1 MRKDL
6 FSELFP
12 GYKQKN
18 ADSLDNKSVQPDGA
32 YPVPAMKKGKLT
44 YASPSEIEYQIISPS
59 HIYTD
64 SINLAPMFSTMK
76 GARAFMAGKYFTQ
89 ALPMSEPEPPL
100 VMSLDEDN
108 DSPLEKTIGSKI
120 GIVSS
125 PVDGVVKKINK
136 DRITITGLDKKDVDV
151 DLRYFYPHN
160 RKTFTTDNPLISE
173 GQQVK
178 TGQSIAHSNYVTK
191 DGELAIGKNL
201 RVAFMPG
208 KQGGTFED
216 SITISEGAAKKLTSS
231 HLYGFDIENKDGVT
245 SSKNKFIQL
254 FPNKY
259 SKEQLDKIDDNG
271 MIKPGAQLNPG
282 DPVFLSVAP
291 RSLRAEDRAKGNLHK
306 ILKKSFIDKSQ
317 TWEKNVSGNVIDAIE
332 TRRGLSVNIA
342 ANFPAK
348 PGDKISSRFAAKG
361 VIGRIIPD
369 DKMFK
374 DAEGN
379 SIDVLIN
386 PAAMIGRVNPGM
398 VYEALLGKV
407 ASKTGKRYTLPSF
420 SSDSFHDFV
429 KNELDTNK
437 VQDAED
443 LFDPETNKKIPRVLT
458 GIQNFLKLE
467 HTADAKLS
475 AIDEGNPDLN
485 EQPGKPGGS
494 ESAKRIGMLDTMALL
509 SHGATKNLFDI
520 QNYRTGANVDMWR
533 SIKMGRPL
541 PAPKIPFIY
550 EKFTNTLK
558 AAGIN
563 PDKKGPNITIKALK
577 KGDIDFLV
585 GEREI
590 KNSETIDQKT
600 GLPIPGGLMDQS
612 LHGIDGK
619 NWSFIKLD
627 EPIPNPILE
636 EPLRRILGMT
646 EKNLRDVLS
655 GTEMLEGKTGSAALI
670 KAFESINFDQME
682 EDLRSK
688 IRSGSKTSRN
698 DAVKKLNVLAGI
710 KKQGLTK
717 DDFFMSKVPVL
728 PPSYRPVSMAGKMM
742 LSADANYLYKDLM
755 TARDLNRESKE
766 AFGESESGDERLAVY
781 DALTAVMGLG
791 DPLHPKLQQKGV
803 KGFIRSL
810 SGSGGP
816 KTGMFLSKVVGHTV
830 NTVGRGV
837 TIPSDELDMDSIG
850 LPSKMAWKLYAPFV
864 MRRLVKNGMQA
875 TQAALNVE
883 RKTDY
888 AKKFLMDEMNDRPVL
903 YNRAPALHR
912 FNIMSAA
919 PRLVTGDSIQVS
931 PLIVKGFNLD
941 FDGDQMNVHVPVSD
955 DAVSEAKEKLMP
967 SKNLLSIKDRKVFY
981 LPSQEFV
988 LGLYNTT
995 NIDKNKPTV
1004 KFKDASDVIAAY
1016 RRGEISIDTPVEI
1029 SA

>member
-1 MRKDL
+1 MKKDL

-12 GYKQKN
+12 DFVQKN
-18 ADSLDNKSVQPDGA
+18 ALPQVIDPNGSKSS

-44 YASPSEIEYQIISPS
+44 YATPDEVEYKILSPS
-59 HIYTD
+59 HVYTD

-89 ALPMSEPEPPL
+89 ALPMAQPEPPL

-108 DSPLEKTIGSKI
+108 EQPLEKTIGSKI
-120 GIVSS
+120 GVVAS
-125 PVDGVVKKINK
+125 PTDGVVKKITN
-136 DRITITGLDKKDVDV
+136 DRITITGLDKKDVDME
-151 DLRYFYPHN
+151 LRYFYPHN
-160 RKTFTTDNPLISE
+160 RKTFTTDTPLVKP
-173 GQQVK
+173 GDQVK
-178 TGQSIAHSNYVTK
+178 TGQALAHSNYVNK
-191 DGELAIGKNL
+191 DGELSIGKNL

-216 SITISEGAAKKLTSS
+216 SITISEGAASKLTSS
-231 HLYGFDIENKDGVT
+231 HLYGFDVENKDGVV

-259 SKEQLDKIDDNG
+259 TKEQLSKIDDNG
-271 MIKPGAQLNPG
+271 MIKSGAEINPG

-291 RSLRAEDRAKGNLHK
+291 RILRAEDRAKGNLHK

-317 TWEKNVSGNVIDAIE
+317 TWEKNVNGNVIDAIE
-332 TRRGLSVNIA
+332 TRRGLSVNIS

-374 DAEGN
+374 DKDGN
-379 SIDVLIN
+379 TVDILIN

-407 ASKTGKRYTLPSF
+407 ATKTGKRYTLPSF

-429 KNELDTNK
+429 KNELDLNQVSDT
-437 VQDAED
+437 ED
-443 LFDPETNKKIPRVLT
+443 LLDPETNKVIPKVLT

-509 SHGATKNLFDI
+509 SHGAVKNLFDI

-533 SIKMGRPL
+533 SIKMGMSL
-541 PAPKIPFIY
+541 PAPKTPFIY

-563 PDKKGPNITIKALK
+563 PDKKGSNITIKALRRS
-577 KGDIDFLV
+577 DIDSLV
-585 GEREI
+585 GDRELN
-590 KNSETIDQKT
+590 NSDTIDPRT
-600 GLPIPGGLMDQS
+600 GEPVKGGLMDQS
-612 LHGIDGK
+612 LHGIDGR
-619 NWSFIKLD
+619 NWSFISLD
-627 EPIPNPILE
+627 EPTPNPILE
-636 EPLRRILGMT
+636 EPLRKILGLT
-646 EKNLRDVLS
+646 ENKMRDVLS
-655 GTEMLEGKTGSAALI
+655 GKEMINGKTGPQALI
-670 KAFESINFDQME
+670 DAYQSIDFNRMD
-682 EDLRSK
+682 EDLRSA
-688 IRSGSKTSRN
+688 IRNGSKTSRN
-698 DAVKKLNVLAGI
+698 DAVKKLNILSGI
-710 KKQGLTK
+710 RKQGLDK
-717 DDFFMSKVPVL
+717 DDFFMTRVPVL

-742 LSADANYLYKDLM
+742 LSADSNYLYKDLM
-755 TARDLNRESKE
+755 TARDLHRESKDTFGDAE
-766 AFGESESGDERLAVY
+766 AGEERLAVY

-791 DPLHPKLQQKGV
+791 DPLHPKLQQKGI
-803 KGFIRSL
+803 KGFIKSL
-810 SGSGGP
+810 AGSGGP
-816 KTGMFLSKVVGHTV
+816 KTGMFLSKVIGHTV

-837 TIPSDELDMDSIG
+837 TIPSDDLDMDSIG
-850 LPSKMAWKLYAPFV
+850 IPAKMAWKLYAPFV
-864 MRRLVKNGMQA
+864 MRRMVKNGMPS

-883 RKTDY
+883 RKSDY
-888 AKKFLMDEMNDRPVL
+888 AKKFLLDEMSERPVL

-912 FNIMSAA
+912 FNIMAA
-919 PRLVTGDSIQVS
+919 TPRLVTGDSIQVS

-955 DAVSEAKEKLMP
+955 DAVDEAKKKLMP
-967 SKNLLSIKDRKVFY
+967 SKNLLSIKDKKIFY
-981 LPSQEFV
+981 TPSQEFV

-995 NIDKNKPTV
+995 NIDKNKPSV